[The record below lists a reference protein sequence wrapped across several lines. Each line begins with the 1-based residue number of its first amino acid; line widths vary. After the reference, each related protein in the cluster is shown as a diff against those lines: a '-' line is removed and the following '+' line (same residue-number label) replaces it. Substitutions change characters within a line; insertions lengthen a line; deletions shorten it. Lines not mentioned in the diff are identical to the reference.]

1 MCRPPCS
8 VPVTLITVLG
18 LTTSKGIFA
27 SYFYP
32 CIAVIS
38 NLQSQES
45 QRKKKKAV
53 FYTIIKFFMQRIENR
68 YQRNQYTILK
78 IYNYEYFLFSVK
90 LCYKENCFKV
100 NERES
105 YNCQLTE
112 LKHQF
117 LVLSRQKLHILSYSR
132 QMS

>member
-1 MCRPPCS
+1 MCRPACS
-8 VPVTLITVLG
+8 VPVTLITVLD

-45 QRKKKKAV
+45 QRKKKAV
-53 FYTIIKFFMQRIENR
+53 FYTIIKFCVQRIENR

-90 LCYKENCFKV
+90 INCAIKRTVLKSMKEN
-100 NERES
+100 
-105 YNCQLTE
+105 
-112 LKHQF
+112 
-117 LVLSRQKLHILSYSR
+117 HITAGWLN
-132 QMS
+132 